1 MQYPSQRRFL
11 RQSAQSARWSDFFRT
26 LTACALP
33 IIACLLL
40 ATPSFCAD
48 TAQSVKVLILWYGD
62 KDSPALTE
70 FENGL
75 RSSMEKGLHSPVWI
89 YDESFDQGWLGQAS
103 PYAQTME
110 RFLNDKYAKRGIDI
124 VVTIGNYPLQYMQ
137 QRHKTLLPNAK
148 LMYFS
153 WQSPQPPVPDTT
165 GIVWSSDLTPTM
177 EMALTQNPGTHHVL
191 LVAGATELDRAM
203 AQFFL
208 STGVKY
214 LQEKHKDVDI
224 RALPP
229 MTMEEVLSTLA
240 ALPKD
245 TITIVTTYYADSA
258 GQGFV
263 PSRILPT
270 FSASANRPMY
280 GWVDTYLGRGIVG
293 GSLINIEAEG
303 AAFGDIALR
312 VVHGEKPGTIPEVR
326 ADFRQNAVDW
336 KELKRWGIGMDKV
349 PPGSTVI
356 NQEYTVWE
364 LYKWQIVG
372 IIVLILVLAALIVNL
387 IRLTLAQGRHVRQLA
402 HQGEQETLIA
412 ELAAAF
418 INLPEEE
425 FTTEIEKSF
434 QRVLEFF
441 DLDRV
446 SLFDFSGQTLRLRL
460 LCARTSTGINQP
472 PGVVEVP
479 RAASQLLQG
488 TPVVVSRLSQLPDEA
503 GPLREVLGNNGVLSL
518 AAFPLQHNGKA
529 FATLTFSTVRNEREW
544 NPDVVQAMGTI
555 ADIVGSALKRK
566 NAEEAVHESQH
577 RLTGIVESAMDAII
591 AVDDQQRIVVFNA
604 TAERIFGCPMD
615 EALGLPLERFIPQRF
630 RDQHHAHVSR
640 FAETGVTNRA
650 MGAQG
655 VLYALRSNGEEFP
668 IEASI
673 SQVKKEGG
681 KLFTVII
688 RDITERAKAEHAL
701 EKSHQ
706 LNASILESLRNHVA
720 VLDSDGTI
728 VAATKQARE
737 FAAAT
742 GINLLDLHVGANYFD
757 LCRAAVE
764 AGDSD
769 VAAALAGVRT
779 ICDGKR
785 DYFELEH
792 DYRVGVDERW
802 FLMSVTPLKA
812 SDSGVV
818 ISHQD
823 ITERKRHEQAIR
835 DLSGRLITAQE
846 LERSRIAR
854 ELHDDINQ
862 QVAMLAIELQQLESF
877 LPESS
882 PEGRERVQALWKK
895 THGLSKEIQ
904 HLSHQLHSAKLEH
917 LGITAALRG
926 LCEEFSAQHKI
937 KTDFQ
942 FREVPPGLNSDIS
955 LSLFRVAQESL
966 HNVAKHSSANQVRM
980 ELVGSGDKIVLRVSD
995 DGIGFDPAAH
1005 RDHDGLGLISMNER
1019 IRLVGGTLA
1028 LSSVLSLGT
1037 KVEATIPL
1045 SPITTGAR
1053 RKIG

>member
-1 MQYPSQRRFL
+1 M
-11 RQSAQSARWSDFFRT
+11 RQGAQNTHWSDFSRIRT
-26 LTACALP
+26 TFGLVIVT
-33 IIACLLL
+33 CLLFA
-40 ATPSFCAD
+40 ATSFCAD
-48 TAQSVKVLILWYGD
+48 APQPAKILILWFGD

-70 FENGL
+70 VESGL
-75 RSSMEKGLHSPVWI
+75 RSTMEQGLRSPVWI
-89 YDESFDQGWLGQAS
+89 YDESFDESWLGEGS
-103 PYAQTME
+103 PYAQRME
-110 RFLNDKYAKRGIDI
+110 GFLNDKYANRGIDI
-124 VVTIGNYPLQYMQ
+124 VVAIGNYPLQYMQ
-137 QRHKTLLPNAK
+137 QRRKTLLPSAK
-148 LMYFS
+148 LMYLS
-153 WQSPQPPVPDTT
+153 WQSPQPSIPDAT
-165 GIVWSSDLTPTM
+165 GMIWNSDLAPTLQI
-177 EMALTQNPGTHHVL
+177 ALTQNPGTHHVL
-191 LVAGATELDRAM
+191 LIAGATVPDRALG
-203 AQFFL
+203 QVFL
-208 STGVKY
+208 RTGLKY
-214 LQEKHKDVDI
+214 LQEKHLDVDI
-224 RALPP
+224 RILPP
-229 MTMEEVLSTLA
+229 STLEEGLSTLA
-240 ALPKD
+240 ALPRD
-245 TITIVTTYYADSA
+245 TITVFTTYYGDSA

-263 PSRILPT
+263 PGRILSV
-270 FSASANRPMY
+270 FSATSNRPVY
-280 GWVDTYLGRGIVG
+280 GWADSLLGRGIVG
-293 GSLINIEAEG
+293 GSLIDIEAMSAELG
-303 AAFGDIALR
+303 NMAVR
-312 VVHGEKPGTIPEVR
+312 VMQGEKPGAIPEVR
-326 ADFRQNAVDW
+326 PSFQRNEFDFKQ
-336 KELKRWGIGMDKV
+336 LKRWGIGMDKV

-356 NQEYTVWE
+356 NREYTAWE

-372 IIVLILVLAALIVNL
+372 IVVLILVLAALVVSL
-387 IRLTLAQGRHVRQLA
+387 IRLTIAQGRHVRQLA
-402 HQGEQETLIA
+402 YQGEQETLIA

-418 INLPEEE
+418 INLPEEQ
-425 FTTEIEKSF
+425 FATEVERSF

-441 DLDRV
+441 NLDRV
-446 SLFDFSGQTLRLRL
+446 SLFEFSGETLRLRL
-460 LCARTSTGINQP
+460 LCTRTSTGINQP
-472 PGVVEVP
+472 PAVVDVP

-488 TPVVVSRLSQLPDEA
+488 APVVVSRLSQLPDEA
-503 GPLREVLGNNGVLSL
+503 APLREVLRDSGVLSL

-544 NPDVVQAMGTI
+544 NPDVLQAMGTI
-555 ADIVGSALKRK
+555 ADIVGNALKRK
-566 NAEEAVHESQH
+566 NAEGAVEKSQN

-591 AVDDQQRIVVFNA
+591 AVDNRQRIVVFNA
-604 TAERIFGCPMD
+604 TAERIFGCPMN
-615 EALGLPLERFIPQRF
+615 EALGMSLDRFIPQRF

-650 MGAQG
+650 MGAKG
-655 VLYALRSNGEEFP
+655 VLYALRSNGAEFP

-673 SQVKKEGG
+673 SQVEKGED

-688 RDITERAKAEHAL
+688 RDITERAKAVQAL

-720 VLDSDGTI
+720 VLDPDGTI
-728 VAATKQARE
+728 VAATKQAPE
-737 FAAAT
+737 LAAIG
-742 GINLLDLHVGANYFD
+742 GINLLDLRLGANYFN
-757 LCRAAVE
+757 LCRAAIE

-769 VAAALAGVRT
+769 VAAALAGVHA

-785 DYFELEH
+785 DYFELEY
-792 DYRVGVDERW
+792 DYRVGVDQRW

-835 DLSGRLITAQE
+835 DLSGRLISAQE

-862 QVAMLAIELQQLESF
+862 QVAMLAIELQQLERF

-882 PEGRERVQALWKK
+882 PEGREKVQALWKK

-942 FREVPPGLNSDIS
+942 FREVPPGLDSDIS

-966 HNVAKHSSANQVRM
+966 HNVAKHSSAKQVRM

-1005 RDHDGLGLISMNER
+1005 RDRDGLGLISMNER
-1019 IRLVGGTLA
+1019 IRLVGGTLS

-1045 SPITTGAR
+1045 SPITTDIKRSSSTR